1 MYELKVGE
9 KIVWVIVYNAPLSK
23 KHFVASNVPYGF
35 RVLMCIFYCFHIFV
49 LIVCSFELI

>member
-23 KHFVASNVPYGF
+23 KHFVASNVPYDF
-35 RVLMCIFYCFHIFV
+35 RVLMCIFCCFHIFV
-49 LIVCSFELI
+49 L